1 MTDERVD
8 PPLVADEKAT
18 LTGFLD
24 FHRDTFLWKID
35 GLSPTSSAPPP
46 ARRPT

>member
-18 LTGFLD
+18 LAGFLD
-24 FHRDTFLWKID
+24 FHRDTFLWKIE
-35 GLSPTSSAPPP
+35 GLSPEQLRTPR